1 MKSFEA
7 ANATKFW
14 IWDSRT
20 IESAR
25 KRTNR
30 PLLDCLKYY
39 QVSFRCIH
47 GGRKF
52 KARGVGYCVSICTL
66 VVVWLQLLSTYHI
79 FHCRPLALSYR
90 CAKKKERI
98 YCLCASHAPMTYMK
112 SHQLFVIIAS
122 LGPTLDVL
130 D

>member
-1 MKSFEA
+1 MTNEAPRQLQSSRLSFCIGEKFYSFTDLEVKVKSFET

-14 IWDSRT
+14 IRDSRT

-52 KARGVGYCVSICTL
+52 KARGEGKRAT
-66 VVVWLQLLSTYHI
+66 
-79 FHCRPLALSYR
+79 A
-90 CAKKKERI
+90 
-98 YCLCASHAPMTYMK
+98 
-112 SHQLFVIIAS
+112 
-122 LGPTLDVL
+122 
-130 D
+130 